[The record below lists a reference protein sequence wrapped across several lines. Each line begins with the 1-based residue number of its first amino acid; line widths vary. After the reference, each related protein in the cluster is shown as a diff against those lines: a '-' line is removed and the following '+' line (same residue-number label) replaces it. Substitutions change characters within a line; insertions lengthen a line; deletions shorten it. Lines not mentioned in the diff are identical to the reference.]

1 MLEKFLVP
9 IDSIEWDNTLNAVK
23 SAIELSRGCSID
35 GEPELIFVHV
45 IHIKPRIPMSEGD
58 RLTEMKKEEIKEE
71 FEEIRNMCEQ
81 EGLRNIRTLQKEGDP
96 KKEIVKLAKEEE
108 VDMIIMGSGKLH
120 DRSAG
125 GRIHKF
131 FYGSVTEEVIHAA
144 PCSVFVAR
152 P

>member
-58 RLTEMKKEEIKEE
+58 RLTEMKKEEIKGE
-71 FEEIRNMCEQ
+71 FEEIRNMCEE
-81 EGLRNIRTLQKEGDP
+81 EGLINIMTLQ
-96 KKEIVKLAKEEE
+96 
-108 VDMIIMGSGKLH
+108 
-120 DRSAG
+120 R
-125 GRIHKF
+125 
-131 FYGSVTEEVIHAA
+131 
-144 PCSVFVAR
+144 
-152 P
+152 